1 MNNRLSIII
10 PVLNDAAALSSLL
23 VSLQEVKDSAEII
36 VVDGGST
43 DASASVAER
52 YAHRLLRTAP
62 GRATQMQAGAQVA
75 TGNWLWLLHADSELS
90 PSLLAEMQQLPRH
103 FQWGRCDVQF
113 DDPRRVFRVIA
124 FFMNWRS
131 RLTGICTGD
140 QGMFVRRELFWEIGG
155 FAALP
160 LMEDVELSARLKK
173 CAPVRRPVTPLVT
186 SARRWQSQG
195 VLRTILLMWWLRLQF
210 FLGVPAASLH
220 RRYDGG
226 RSAGGGNKSSGH
238 TKALVPA
245 QSRHRNGEPRV

>member
-1 MNNRLSIII
+1 MKHRLSIIV

-23 VSLQEVKDSAEII
+23 VSLQQVRDSAEII
-36 VVDGGST
+36 VVDGGSS
-43 DASASVAER
+43 DASCSIAER

-62 GRATQMQAGAQVA
+62 GRANQMQAGAQVA
-75 TGNWLWLLHADSELS
+75 TGNWLWFVHADSVLS
-90 PSLLAEMQQLPRH
+90 PSLLVEMQQLPGH

-140 QGMFVRRELFWEIGG
+140 QGMFVRRELFSEIAG
-155 FAALP
+155 FASLP

-173 CAPVRRPVTPLVT
+173 RAPVRRPATPLVT

-220 RRYDGG
+220 RRYYGVG
-226 RSAGGGNKSSGH
+226 NKGGGDME
-238 TKALVPA
+238 ARVPA
-245 QSRHRNGEPRV
+245 QSRHESGEPRA